1 MKNIIWKPKTFEFS
15 NMFSYG
21 TNNVVDFSQMKG
33 AYGIFA
39 PNASG
44 KSSLWD
50 ALSFCLFD
58 KCSRTNKALDVLNYS
73 KSKFDCKFNFEINGV
88 DYFIERVG
96 KKSPKRGTVKVDVNF
111 YRIAEDGSTESLN
124 GEERRDTNSIIRQY
138 VGSYE
143 DFILTAQCLINLIV
157 VDSLR
162 NHKKRR
168 KNFLLNS

>member
-1 MKNIIWKPKTFEFS
+1 MLRNEKHYMEAKKFEFS

-58 KCSRTNKALDVLNYS
+58 KCSRTNKVCRCINYS

-96 KKSPKRGTVKVDVNF
+96 KKSPKRGVKVDVEF
-111 YRIAEDGSTESLN
+111 YRINEDGTTESLN
-124 GEERRDTNSIIRQY
+124 GEEREIR
-138 VGSYE
+138 
-143 DFILTAQCLINLIV
+143 IP
-157 VDSLR
+157 
-162 NHKKRR
+162 
-168 KNFLLNS
+168 